1 MTVLPRAAPAV
12 ILVRPQLAENI
23 GTAARAMLNCGL
35 ADLRLV
41 RPRCAFPDE
50 RASRACSGADA
61 VLDAAKIFDD
71 VAAAVGDLNLVYA
84 TCPRD
89 RDMEK
94 PVLAPQAAVAA
105 SRAALAAG
113 QRVGFLFGAE
123 RTGLENDEVTLADAM
138 VPFPVNPEFSSL
150 NLAQAVLLVG
160 WEWARAHDFEA
171 PKRTRTGKGEPATK
185 AEIDGFLVRLEAE
198 LDACGFLRNPAMR
211 PAAVRNL
218 RAFFLRA
225 RPNAQEIRT
234 AHGMLTGLVER
245 PHLAKAGKPRP
256 RPRGREG

>member
-1 MTVLPRAAPAV
+1 MALPEAAPAI

-23 GTAARAMLNCGL
+23 GTTARAMLNCGL
-35 ADLRLV
+35 TDLRLV
-41 RPRCAFPDE
+41 KPRCEFPE
-50 RASRACSGADA
+50 PRARSAASGADA
-61 VLDAAKIFDD
+61 VLDAARVFPD
-71 VAAAVGDLNLVYA
+71 VAGAVGDLHLLYA
-84 TCPRD
+84 TCPRE
-89 RDMEK
+89 RDMAK
-94 PVLAPQAAVAA
+94 DALAPQAAIA
-105 SRAALAAG
+105 SARAALAAG
-113 QRVGFLFGAE
+113 EKVGFLFGPE
-123 RTGLENDEVTLADAM
+123 RTGLENEDLALADAM
-138 VPFPVNPEFSSL
+138 VPFPVNPEFDSL

-160 WEWARAHDFEA
+160 WEWARAHDSG
-171 PKRTRTGKGEPATK
+171 PSRRTRAAKTEPATK

-245 PHLAKAGKPRP
+245 PHVAKAGRSRP
-256 RPRGREG
+256 LPRGRAG

>member
-1 MTVLPRAAPAV
+1 MALPEAAPAI

-35 ADLRLV
+35 TDLRLV
-41 RPRCAFPDE
+41 RPRCGFPDE
-50 RASRACSGADA
+50 RANRASSGADA
-61 VLDAAKIFDD
+61 VLAAARLFDD
-71 VAAAVGDLNLVYA
+71 LESAIADLTRVYA

-89 RDMEK
+89 RDMVK
-94 PVLAPQAAVAA
+94 PVLTPQAAIAA
-105 SRAALAAG
+105 TRAALDAG
-113 QRVGFLFGAE
+113 ERVGFLFGAE

-160 WEWARAHDFEA
+160 WEWARSHDETPA
-171 PKRTRTGKGEPATK
+171 RRVRTGKGEPATK
-185 AEIDGFLVRLEAE
+185 EEIDGFLKRLEAE
-198 LDACGFLRNPAMR
+198 LDACGFLRNEKMR

-245 PHLAKAGKPRP
+245 PHQAKAGRSKPA
-256 RPRGREG
+256 PRGRGD

>member
-1 MTVLPRAAPAV
+1 MALPKDAPAV
-12 ILVRPQLAENI
+12 VLVRPQLAENI

-35 ADLRLV
+35 SDLRLV

-50 RASRACSGADA
+50 RANRAASGADA
-61 VLDAAKIFDD
+61 LLDAARRYDD
-71 VAAAVGDLNLVYA
+71 VADAIADLNVVYA

-89 RDMEK
+89 RDMAK

-105 SRAALAAG
+105 ARGFLAG
-113 QRVGFLFGAE
+113 GRKVGFLFGAE

-150 NLAQAVLLVG
+150 NLAQAVLLIG
-160 WEWARAHDFEA
+160 WEWARAHDDA
-171 PKRTRTGKGEPATK
+171 ASRPARTGKGEPATK
-185 AEIDGFLVRLEAE
+185 AEIDGFLKRLEAE

-245 PHLAKAGKPRP
+245 PHAAKAGRSRPAPRD
-256 RPRGREG
+256 RGE

>member
-1 MTVLPRAAPAV
+1 MALPAAAPAIV
-12 ILVRPQLAENI
+12 LVRPQLAENI

-35 ADLRLV
+35 TDLRLV
-41 RPRCAFPDE
+41 RPRCPFPDE
-50 RASRACSGADA
+50 RANRAASGADA
-61 VLDAAKIFDD
+61 VLAGALLFDD
-71 VAAAVGDLNLVYA
+71 VESAIAGLTRVYA

-89 RDMEK
+89 RDMVK
-94 PVLAPQAAVAA
+94 PVLTPQAAIGAT
-105 SRAALAAG
+105 RAALEAG
-113 QRVGFLFGAE
+113 ERVGFLFGAE

-138 VPFPVNPEFSSL
+138 VPFPVNPDFDSL

-160 WEWARAHDFEA
+160 WEWARAHDETPA
-171 PKRTRTGKGEPATK
+171 RRVRTGRGEAATK
-185 AEIDGFLVRLEAE
+185 EEIDGFLKRLEAE
-198 LDACGFLRNPAMR
+198 LDACGFLRNAAMR

-256 RPRGREG
+256 GPRGREG

>member
-1 MTVLPRAAPAV
+1 MTLPDAAPSV
-12 ILVRPQLAENI
+12 VLVRPQLAENI

-35 ADLRLV
+35 TDLRLV

-50 RASRACSGADA
+50 RANRAASGADA
-61 VLDAAKIFDD
+61 VLDSARMFED
-71 VAAAVGDLNLVYA
+71 VAAAVADLNVVYA

-89 RDMEK
+89 RDMVK
-94 PVLAPQAAVAA
+94 PVLTPQASIAA
-105 SRAALAAG
+105 AREAIAG
-113 QRVGFLFGAE
+113 GRRVGFLFGAE

-138 VPFPVNPEFSSL
+138 VPFPVNPAFSSL

-160 WEWARAHDFEA
+160 WEWARAHDA
-171 PKRTRTGKGEPATK
+171 TKARRVRTGKGEPATK
-185 AEIDGFLVRLEAE
+185 AEIDGFLLRLEAE

-211 PAAVRNL
+211 PVAVRNL

-245 PHLAKAGKPRP
+245 PHAPKAGKPRP
-256 RPRGREG
+256 APRGRGE